1 MKLATSIA
9 ALLLGIGVTTPA
21 AAQSS
26 TDANAFVRVGVT
38 RIRLVDKGQIFING
52 ALAPGAG
59 YRTPE
64 RWGAAAELGFF
75 VLRNLSLQVAGT
87 SPVSTTNTPAGTLAG
102 TPNLGSD
109 RFSIFTA
116 TATFHPLR
124 GRVLSPYLG
133 GGIALQ
139 KVWSTHDALA
149 ANLKVHDATGPVIQG
164 GVEVR
169 LADRFGLFVDAKKA
183 FYTADASGDLGPAHI
198 TAAAKLDPLVL
209 QAGALFRF

>member
-1 MKLATSIA
+1 MKSAILVA
-9 ALLLGIGVTTPA
+9 ALLGLGVTTPA
-21 AAQSS
+21 AAQS
-26 TDANAFVRVGVT
+26 DANRNGFVRVGVT
-38 RIRLVDKGQIFING
+38 RVRLADKGTISING
-52 ALAPGAG
+52 AVVPGAG

-64 RWGAAAELGFF
+64 KWGAAIEAGYF
-75 VLRNLSLQVAGT
+75 VHRNFSLQVGAT
-87 SPVSTTNTPAGTLAG
+87 SPVSTSNTPAGTLAG

-124 GRVLSPYLG
+124 GGVVSPYLG
-133 GGIALQ
+133 GGLALQ

-149 ANLKVHDATGPVIQG
+149 TNLIVHDAHGPVVQG

-169 LADRFGLFVDAKKA
+169 LANRFGLFFDAKKA
-183 FYTADASGDLGPAHI
+183 FYKADASGDLGPAHV
-198 TAAAKLDPLVL
+198 TAVAKLDPLVV